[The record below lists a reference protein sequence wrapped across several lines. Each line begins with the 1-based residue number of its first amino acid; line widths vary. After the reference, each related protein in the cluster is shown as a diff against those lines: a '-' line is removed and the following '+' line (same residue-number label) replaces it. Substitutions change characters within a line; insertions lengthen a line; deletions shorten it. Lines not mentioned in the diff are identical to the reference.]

1 MTPAE
6 RVHAARLRRRLL
18 AAALGLPLLAW
29 REASGQTLRATPAC
43 AESAN
48 SAPATPPQTAG
59 PYYTPDSPRR
69 ASLVEATEAA
79 PRLVLAGRVVTT
91 RCRPVAGALLDV
103 WHCDAAGHYDS
114 SGYRYRGHLLADAS
128 GKYRLETI
136 VPGLYPGRTRHIH
149 VRVRAPGGPLLTTQ
163 LYFPGEPGN
172 AGDGLWQRVLEIAL
186 ASNGEG
192 QTRLGRFDF
201 VLEG

>member
-6 RVHAARLRRRLL
+6 SAHAARLRRRLL

-29 REASGQTLRATPAC
+29 REASGQTLRPTPAC
-43 AESAN
+43 AEPAHSE
-48 SAPATPPQTAG
+48 PATPPQTAG

-69 ASLVEATEAA
+69 GSLVESGEAA
-79 PRLVLAGRVVTT
+79 PRLVLAGRVLTT
-91 RCRPVAGALLDV
+91 GCRPVPGALLDV
-103 WHCDAAGHYDS
+103 WHCDAAGRYDN
-114 SGYRYRGHLLADAS
+114 SGYRYRGHLVADAS
-128 GKYRLETI
+128 GDYRLETI

-172 AGDGLWQRVLEIAL
+172 ARDGLWRRALEIAL
-186 ASNGEG
+186 ASNAEG
-192 QTRLGRFDF
+192 QTRVGRFDF
-201 VLEG
+201 VVEG